1 MKKVKLPLTVLFIL
15 IVSFEAISSKNSKP
29 FQTTPWISPASACI
43 IKSPLAGNTTA
54 APAGKLLYVKYCV
67 VCHGNAGKGDGVA
80 APALAI
86 PPADHSSVKVQ
97 SETDGSLYW
106 KITTGRGAMAS
117 YKSTLTDQQRWQ
129 LVSYIR
135 TLAAVKKIK

>member
-1 MKKVKLPLTVLFIL
+1 MKKVKLPLTILIVL

-29 FQTTPWISPASACI
+29 FQTAPWLVPASASD
-43 IKSPLAGNTTA
+43 IKSPMGGNTTA
-54 APAGKLLYVKYCV
+54 ASTGKLLYVKYCV

-86 PPADHSSVKVQ
+86 PPADHSSIKVQ
-97 SETDGSLYW
+97 SQTDGALYW
-106 KITTGRGAMAS
+106 KITIGRGAMAS
-117 YKSTLTDQQRWQ
+117 YKTTLTDQQRWQ

-135 TLAAVKKIK
+135 TLAAVKKTK